1 MAKKKVPSELL
12 IPQERIA
19 ERIYFIRN
27 QKVMLDEDLAELYS
41 LPTKR
46 LNQQVTRN
54 IDRFP
59 EDFMFRL
66 TREEDSALRLQNVT
80 LKTRGQHRKY
90 YPRAFTE
97 HGILMLSSVL
107 RSEQAVQVNIAI
119 MRAFVRLRR
128 WIVGNEE
135 LARRIDAMKSK
146 YDSRFKVVFNAIRE
160 LMKPTAKSTR
170 RIGFKASES

>member
-1 MAKKKVPSELL
+1 MSKKKVPSELL

-19 ERIYFIRN
+19 ERIYFIRD

-59 EDFMFRL
+59 EDLMFRL
-66 TREEDSALRLQNVT
+66 THEEDRALRLQNVT

-97 HGILMLSSVL
+97 PGILDAFQCPSERAGGPGEYRDHAGL
-107 RSEQAVQVNIAI
+107 RATEAVDWRQ
-119 MRAFVRLRR
+119 
-128 WIVGNEE
+128 
-135 LARRIDAMKSK
+135 
-146 YDSRFKVVFNAIRE
+146 
-160 LMKPTAKSTR
+160 
-170 RIGFKASES
+170 

>member
-12 IPQERIA
+12 LPQERIA
-19 ERIYFIRN
+19 ERIYFIRG
-27 QKVMLDEDLAELYS
+27 QKVMLDEDPAELYDV
-41 LPTKR
+41 PTKR

-54 IDRFP
+54 MDRFP

-66 TREEDSALRLQNVT
+66 TREEDRALRLQNVT
-80 LKTRGQHRKY
+80 LKSRGQHRKY

-128 WIVGNEE
+128 WIVSNEE
-135 LARRIDAMKSK
+135 LARRIVAMESK
-146 YDSRFKVVFNAIRE
+146 YDSRFWRGGGI
-160 LMKPTAKSTR
+160 LILGSR
-170 RIGFKASES
+170 RRV